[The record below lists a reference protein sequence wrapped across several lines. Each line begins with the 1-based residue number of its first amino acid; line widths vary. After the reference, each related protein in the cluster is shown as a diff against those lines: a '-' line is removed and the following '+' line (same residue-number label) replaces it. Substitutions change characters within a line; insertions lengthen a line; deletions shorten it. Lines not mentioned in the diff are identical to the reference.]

1 MGKHDTPIFPRR
13 TIAWKQVQNL
23 SAWRKISI
31 SLVAMAVLTGVV
43 LRLFR
48 SLVLTNGPAE
58 SVLYLAAAV
67 AVGAIVLLGALT
79 LHVSNF
85 TIRHWWWRAPLFGI
99 VEFAAEMLTSYVL
112 IMLGREPW
120 GATGRAGM
128 EDFTRV
134 ASETFLWRMIP
145 ICAFALF
152 LAVIVH
158 AIRSVLAKREDSRDP
173 PPVTIPEPPPVTIQ
187 EP

>member
-1 MGKHDTPIFPRR
+1 MGARDTPIFPRQ

-23 SAWRKISI
+23 SRWRRLSI
-31 SLVAMAVLTGVV
+31 SLVGMAVLTGVI

-48 SLVLTNGPAE
+48 SLALTHGPAE
-58 SVLYLAAAV
+58 SLLYLGAAG
-67 AVGAIVLLGALT
+67 AVGTIILLGALT

-85 TIRHWWWRAPLFGI
+85 TIRHWWWRVPLFGI
-99 VEFAAEMLTSYVL
+99 VEFVAEMATSFVL
-112 IMLGREPW
+112 IKLASEPW

-128 EDFTRV
+128 DDFSRM

-145 ICAFALF
+145 IATFALF

-173 PPVTIPEPPPVTIQ
+173 APVTIPEPPVITEQP
-187 EP
+187 